1 MEKIKLIAAVDSAL
15 SKVKSIDGTLTVES
29 AATNLGTIVSHDT
42 PDYEVNAINQTMEEL
57 KAVESAL
64 TLESGNGYK
73 DRLEALAKEFPSFK
87 IDARESLTV
96 ESGAGSSIAP
106 GLRASLLVNV
116 GKSNQDAFT
125 EEFFPSILT
134 GEMNQVTIK
143 YTLGAYIKDW
153 REGSKSLLPIHE
165 TIIDTSFLQGNTL
178 RLVPEFDVNSPYTN
192 SNIKYT
198 VQNGTKA
205 IVTSPYRFGKEID
218 IVASVVDEIN
228 LHGQTNN
235 IRTIAPN
242 LRLDTIWFTNAE
254 GGKTAAGAAIAY
266 GSDDE
271 IKFTFSPLN
280 LADSTAMKTP
290 NGKDEDFFIKFGSK
304 RTFELPLSVITDG
317 KGAVKFASYP
327 NSKLVFKIEVYG
339 DGNLTTS
346 ITSLAKPSFTI
357 VGVKDA
363 NDRMLPADDAIVLAV
378 MDALK
383 DVTPAGGY
391 SLETF
396 EANGDVVNEGNL
408 LTLDNDSRVEPIGY
422 KQPLTIKGPI
432 VNLFDKNT
440 DIASLSQFITHSG
453 DKCSVDGKTEL
464 LRTFEA
470 VKNSTDGGKN
480 IKGIGNQLI
489 KPICVKDSLNIAT
502 IIRSMENTNL
512 EGSLKASLLSAI
524 KLVASKMAVASA
536 YKATFER
543 FYPNRKMRLSV
554 GIDQRLQVW
563 LPVGVYT
570 VGPDFDIHVVST
582 FDKRFDNKIHLAFT
596 SSAPDRNKDFDILGL
611 GCCAYD
617 TTVVA
622 QVKKT
627 IGGSTVECI
636 TAFPKYEHLVFCSVL
651 GEIEVDGIEQVF
663 LG

>member
-1 MEKIKLIAAVDSAL
+1 
-15 SKVKSIDGTLTVES
+15 
-29 AATNLGTIVSHDT
+29 
-42 PDYEVNAINQTMEEL
+42 
-57 KAVESAL
+57 
-64 TLESGNGYK
+64 
-73 DRLEALAKEFPSFK
+73 
-87 IDARESLTV
+87 
-96 ESGAGSSIAP
+96 
-106 GLRASLLVNV
+106 
-116 GKSNQDAFT
+116 
-125 EEFFPSILT
+125 
-134 GEMNQVTIK
+134 
-143 YTLGAYIKDW
+143 
-153 REGSKSLLPIHE
+153 
-165 TIIDTSFLQGNTL
+165 
-178 RLVPEFDVNSPYTN
+178 
-192 SNIKYT
+192 
-198 VQNGTKA
+198 
-205 IVTSPYRFGKEID
+205 
-218 IVASVVDEIN
+218 
-228 LHGQTNN
+228 
-235 IRTIAPN
+235 
-242 LRLDTIWFTNAE
+242 
-254 GGKTAAGAAIAY
+254 
-266 GSDDE
+266 
-271 IKFTFSPLN
+271 
-280 LADSTAMKTP
+280 MKTP

-317 KGAVKFASYP
+317 KGNAKFASYP

-378 MDALK
+378 MEALK